1 MLGEKDV
8 ARLGRMGIFQTISHL
23 TDFIQ
28 GGFFC
33 TQEWIENVV
42 SRGGDSW
49 QSGLYK
55 SMYVKREGLIQI
67 QTQSCGKGSFST
79 GKKRG
84 EDSFRALFITAV
96 IGSDE
101 ADQPGLT
108 ATVNMLRNA
117 GLKLQYELF
126 RQNMRK
132 DFLAARKIRHCSKAS
147 RYGFDPRW
155 LIRANSTPW
164 LLIPISMMFI
174 TRYHSI
180 RPGRMGFQ
188 NISQP
193 CTQEGLH
200 SSTRSA
206 RGVDVTPFTAHPLVL
221 EFRL

>member
-1 MLGEKDV
+1 MLLD
-8 ARLGRMGIFQTISHL
+8 
-23 TDFIQ
+23 Q
-28 GGFFC
+28 GGWGFSKPFLISPISFREVFLYPGMDREC
-33 TQEWIENVV
+33 GLQ
-42 SRGGDSW
+42 RGRLLAIW
-49 QSGLYK
+49 ALQ

-108 ATVNMLRNA
+108 ATVNMLRKA

-193 CTQEGLH
+193 RTQEGLH

-221 EFRL
+221 ELRL